1 MHWQLIVIAGFVVL
15 VALFFT
21 ALFLYAS
28 SHRRENAIST
38 ALRLRSNHE
47 EGRSV
52 EREDCHG

>member
-21 ALFLYAS
+21 ALFLYSS
-28 SHRRENAIST
+28 SHRRENAIGT

-47 EGRSV
+47 EGRSIR
-52 EREDCHG
+52 REDCHG